1 MSAPREHYSMRYTMP
16 EHRIAHVAQNLFPKM
31 QPIFKD
37 STNSPFG
44 KFLAKTS
51 SWETSCDL
59 SFRSSWIRSGEGT
72 QSGKVNFQIVTSSEN
87 YFTHGISKIV
97 LQIVTSS
104 EEQFG

>member
-1 MSAPREHYSMRYTMP
+1 MLQHLVKHLAKRCFMQN
-16 EHRIAHVAQNLFPKM
+16 VANLQKRNNLPLW
-31 QPIFKD
+31 QI
-37 STNSPFG
+37 
-44 KFLAKTS
+44 LAKTS